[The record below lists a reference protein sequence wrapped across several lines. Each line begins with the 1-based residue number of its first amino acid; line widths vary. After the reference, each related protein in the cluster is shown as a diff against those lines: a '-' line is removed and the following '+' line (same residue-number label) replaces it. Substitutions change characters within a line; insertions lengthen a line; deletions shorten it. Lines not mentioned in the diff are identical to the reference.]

1 MATNDTG
8 RASEA
13 GRPATPSPP
22 PAPSLY
28 VAVFLVS
35 AAVLIFEI
43 GLTRIFSV
51 LLRFHFV
58 FLAVS
63 CAICGLGLGGMLSV
77 SCSRFFRRRLA
88 DGAVLAGLALALG
101 ISLALSVVV
110 LLRTRLSAHVFDP
123 LTIPSVAL
131 VPFALAGAL
140 LSYAFH
146 RHAAWSGRLYFAD
159 LSGAALGSLGVILA
173 LNAVGGTN
181 APLVA
186 GALALVAAVI
196 LAAASRQRGLVGAA
210 ILCLAGTGGLL
221 AANIDGRIVD
231 LPVMTSAQAR
241 RPYVKPLFRELGDPS
256 VGAKIVASEWNAF
269 ARTDAVSNAGTDVLF
284 VYTDGDVPTNM
295 VPFDGD
301 LTSQSVS
308 MLRTFIGFLAFA
320 SGPRDEVLLI
330 GPGAGLDVLFGLLAG
345 SRHMVG
351 VELNPSIPRMMY
363 DLSDFNGS
371 LYAYDNVEMHVAEG
385 RSFVASD
392 PRRYDLIY
400 TALTKTATTS
410 TSGLALVEGYVYT
423 KEAFADYLD
432 HLTDSGRIGLVTDN
446 PVLAARALLTVV
458 SVLAD
463 RGIPLRDA
471 CEHVALFQLGPRW
484 GADTSNNPYRCL
496 LLARRTPFPEGDR
509 DALMTAARITNL
521 DPLFVPGRAEG
532 YLYLDRISQRGD
544 TIETFVAASTD
555 FNLAPVTDDRP
566 FFIDLSRTWPPE
578 LRALAAVCVGA
589 LVAALWLVVVMLAI
603 GPCRSARSRLWLA
616 GHAIGAAVALWV
628 PVPWLVRLALV
639 AVESVAV
646 GAAALR
652 QAPPEARNDAG
663 RLGALT
669 GYFAV
674 LGVGFLAIEV
684 ALIQPLIRFLGY
696 PTLTLS
702 VVVFGLLIGGA
713 AGSLFAQRWPD
724 EELPRRTAVAAAC
737 IALIGMALRLGLGPL
752 FCAFLPLPIMARS
765 LIGLAVVLPLG
776 FALGI
781 PFPAGIR
788 LARREFDCFI
798 PCLWGIN
805 GLASAAG
812 SIGAMLIA
820 REIGFPNA
828 CLAGSM
834 LYLALVG
841 LAPKVRG

>member
-1 MATNDTG
+1 
-8 RASEA
+8 
-13 GRPATPSPP
+13 
-22 PAPSLY
+22 
-28 VAVFLVS
+28 VAVFLIS

-77 SCSRFFRRRLA
+77 SASRVVRQRLA
-88 DGAVLAGLALALG
+88 DGTVLAGLALALG
-101 ISLALSVVV
+101 VSLALSVVV
-110 LLRTRLSAHVFDP
+110 LLRTRLSAHVFEP

-159 LSGAALGSLGVILA
+159 LSGAAVGSLGVILA

-181 APLVA
+181 VPFVA
-186 GALALVAAVI
+186 GALALLAAVI
-196 LAAASRQRGLVGAA
+196 LAAASHQRGLTGAA
-210 ILCLAGTGGLL
+210 ILCLVGVVALL
-221 AANIDGRIVD
+221 GANIDGRIID
-231 LPVMTSAQAR
+231 LPVLTSAQSQ
-241 RPYVKPLFRELGDPS
+241 RPHVKPLFRELGDPS
-256 VGAKIVASEWNAF
+256 VGAKIVATEWNAF
-269 ARTDAVSNAGTDVLF
+269 ARTDAVANAGTDVLF

-301 LTSQSVS
+301 LTPQDVS

-330 GPGAGLDVLFGLLAG
+330 GPGAGLDVLFGLMAG

-363 DLSDFNGS
+363 DLRDFNGS
-371 LYAYDNVEMHVAEG
+371 LYAYDNVEMHIAEG

-392 PRRYDLIY
+392 RRRYDLIY

-463 RGIPLRDA
+463 RGIPVQDG
-471 CEHVALFQLGPRW
+471 CQHVALLQIGPQW
-484 GADTSNNPYRCL
+484 GADTSSNPYRCL
-496 LLARRTPFPEGDR
+496 LLARRTPFPESDR
-509 DALMTAARITNL
+509 DALMTAARIL
-521 DPLFVPGRAEG
+521 KLEPLFVPGRSEG

-544 TIETFVAASTD
+544 TIDSLVAASTD
-555 FNLAPVTDDRP
+555 YNLSPVTDDRP

-578 LRALAAVCVGA
+578 LRALATLCVGA
-589 LVAALWLVVVMLAI
+589 LVAALWLGTVMLVL
-603 GPCRSARSRLWLA
+603 GPCRPARTRPWLA
-616 GHAIGAAVALWV
+616 SHALGAAVALCM
-628 PVPWLVRLALV
+628 PAPWLFRLGV
-639 AVESVAV
+639 AATASVAV
-646 GAAALR
+646 GALALR
-652 QAPPEARNDAG
+652 QAPAEARDGAR

-669 GYFAV
+669 AYFVV
-674 LGVGFLAIEV
+674 LGIGFLAIEV

-713 AGSLFAQRWPD
+713 AGSLVAQRWPD
-724 EELPRRTAVAAAC
+724 GELPCRAAVAAAC
-737 IALIGMALRLGLGPL
+737 IALIGVALRLGLGPL
-752 FCAFLPLPIMARS
+752 FAAALPLPIIARS

-781 PFPAGIR
+781 PFPTGIR
-788 LARREFDCFI
+788 MARGEFDRFI

-805 GLASAAG
+805 GLTSAVG

-820 REIGFPNA
+820 REFGFPNA
-828 CLAGSM
+828 CLAGAL
-834 LYLALVG
+834 LYLALIG
-841 LAPKVRG
+841 LAPRIRG

>member
-1 MATNDTG
+1 MATDDHG
-8 RASEA
+8 AAPEA
-13 GRPATPSPP
+13 GGPEQPPPP
-22 PAPSLY
+22 PAASLY

-35 AAVLIFEI
+35 AAALIFEI

-58 FLAVS
+58 FLAIS

-77 SCSRFFRRRLA
+77 SCSRFIRQRVR
-88 DGAVLAGLALALG
+88 DEAVLAGLALALG
-101 ISLALSVVV
+101 VSLALSVVV
-110 LLRTRLSAHVFDP
+110 LLRTRLSAHVFEP

-181 APLVA
+181 VPFVA
-186 GALALVAAVI
+186 GGLALLAAVV
-196 LAAASRQRGLVGAA
+196 LAAASRQRALTGAA
-210 ILCLAGTGGLL
+210 VLCLAGTVVLL
-221 AANIDGRIVD
+221 GANTGGRIID
-231 LPVMTSAQAR
+231 LPVLSSAQSQR
-241 RPYVKPLFRELGDPS
+241 MYVKPLFRELGDPS

-295 VPFDGD
+295 VPFSGD
-301 LTSQSVS
+301 LTPQDVS

-330 GPGAGLDVLFGLLAG
+330 GPGAGLDVLFGLMAG
-345 SRHMVG
+345 ARHMVG

-363 DLSDFNGS
+363 DLRDFNGS
-371 LYAYDNVEMHVAEG
+371 LYAYDSVEMHVAEG
-385 RSFVASD
+385 RSFVASER
-392 PRRYDLIY
+392 RRYDLIY

-458 SVLAD
+458 SVLVD
-463 RGIPLRDA
+463 RGVPVQDA
-471 CEHVALFQLGPRW
+471 CQHVALLQLGPEW
-484 GADTSNNPYRCL
+484 GADYSNNPYRCL

-509 DALMTAARITNL
+509 DALMAAARIL
-521 DPLFVPGRAEG
+521 KLEPLFVPGRAEG

-544 TIETFVAASTD
+544 TIESFIAASTD
-555 FNLAPVTDDRP
+555 YNLAPVTDDRP
-566 FFIDLSRTWPPE
+566 FFIDLSPTWPPE
-578 LRALAAVCVGA
+578 LRALAVLCGGA
-589 LVAALWLVVVMLAI
+589 LAAALWLAIVMLVL
-603 GPCRSARSRLWLA
+603 GPCRPARVRLWLA
-616 GHAIGAAVALWV
+616 CHATGAAVALCV
-628 PVPWLVRLALV
+628 PAPWPIRLGLV
-639 AVESVAV
+639 AAGSVAT
-646 GAAALR
+646 GAMAVR
-652 QAPPEARNDAG
+652 RAPAEARRGAG
-663 RLGALT
+663 RLGALS
-669 GYFAV
+669 GYFVV
-674 LGVGFLAIEV
+674 LGIGFLAIEV

-724 EELPRRTAVAAAC
+724 SELARRAAAAAGS
-737 IALIGMALRLGLGPL
+737 IALMGVALRLGLGPL
-752 FCAFLPLPIMARS
+752 LGALLPLPIMARS
-765 LIGLAVVLPLG
+765 LIGLALVMPLG

-781 PFPAGIR
+781 PFPTGIR
-788 LARREFDCFI
+788 LARREFERFI

-805 GLASAAG
+805 GLTSAAG

-828 CLAGSM
+828 CLAGAV